1 VTSEELNE
9 PSVPDRLKSWLA
21 SPAVAFL
28 FVGALLFG
36 LQAFLSGRAADGD
49 SNRIE
54 VTAAEVGFLA
64 DRWTR
69 QWNRP
74 PIERELRGLVD
85 DYIRQEVLYREA
97 LALGLDRGDEVIR
110 RRLAQKLELLTEDLA
125 TQLEPSDAALQTY
138 FQENIERYRYP
149 ERRSFRHVYFNLD
162 KRGEAGVAEAEAV
175 LADLRA
181 SPEAAS
187 NDRGLGDPFMLS
199 YEYRTSSPQEVER
212 EFGRRF
218 AEAVFELAPG
228 SWQGPV
234 LSSYGLHRVIVTDV
248 EESSL
253 PELDEAMGNVLADY
267 QREVRERAQDE
278 VLAGLLERYE
288 VEIDEASIQDRAL
301 QQ

>member
-1 VTSEELNE
+1 
-9 PSVPDRLKSWLA
+9 
-21 SPAVAFL
+21 
-28 FVGALLFG
+28 
-36 LQAFLSGRAADGD
+36 
-49 SNRIE
+49 
-54 VTAAEVGFLA
+54 
-64 DRWTR
+64 
-69 QWNRP
+69 
-74 PIERELRGLVD
+74 
-85 DYIRQEVLYREA
+85 
-97 LALGLDRGDEVIR
+97 
-110 RRLAQKLELLTEDLA
+110 
-125 TQLEPSDAALQTY
+125 
-138 FQENIERYRYP
+138 
-149 ERRSFRHVYFNLD
+149 
-162 KRGEAGVAEAEAV
+162 
-175 LADLRA
+175 
-181 SPEAAS
+181 
-187 NDRGLGDPFMLS
+187 MLS

-234 LSSYGLHRVIVTDV
+234 LSSYGLHLVIVTDV

>member
-9 PSVPDRLKSWLA
+9 SSVPDRVKGWLA
-21 SPAVAFL
+21 SPAVVFL

-36 LQAFLSGRAADGD
+36 LQAFLSGRAAEAD

-85 DYIRQEVLYREA
+85 DYVRQEVLYREA
-97 LALGLDRGDEVIR
+97 LALGFDRGDEVIR
-110 RRLAQKLELLTEDLA
+110 RRMVQKYEMLTEDLA
-125 TQLEPSDAALQTY
+125 AQLEPSDAALQAY
-138 FQENIERYRYP
+138 FQENLERYRYP

-162 KRGEAGVAEAEAV
+162 QRGEAGVAEAEAV
-175 LADLRA
+175 LADLRTSPDDA
-181 SPEAAS
+181 SRE
-187 NDRGLGDPFMLS
+187 RRLGDPFMLS

-218 AEAVFELAPG
+218 AEAVFELEPG

-234 LSSYGLHRVIVTDV
+234 LSSYGLHLVVVTDV
-248 EESSL
+248 QESAL
-253 PELDEAMGNVLADY
+253 PELDDVMGYVLSDY

-288 VEIDEASIQDRAL
+288 VEIDGAAIQDRAL
-301 QQ
+301 QR